1 MTNKLKLLNKITVE
15 LQAMKEILYGSRM
28 FSFNQIKDACEKAG
42 VDKDIF
48 TAIEAELIETFSR
61 QDDHDCHASPEDGC
75 QESWKLRILDRLVK
89 LGNLLHYKYGRNV
102 VIPDEWSRDLYKDI
116 ESIISTNQKIGN

>member
-1 MTNKLKLLNKITVE
+1 MTNKLKILNKVTVE

-42 VDKDIF
+42 VDKDTF

-75 QESWKLRILDRLVK
+75 TECEKQLDDMSEEWALREREDFDRAVSTHESNYMDRVA
-89 LGNLLHYKYGRNV
+89 G
-102 VIPDEWSRDLYKDI
+102 
-116 ESIISTNQKIGN
+116 

>member
-1 MTNKLKLLNKITVE
+1 MNNKVKLLNKVTVE

-48 TAIEAELIETFSR
+48 TAIEAELVEMFPK
-61 QDDHDCHASPEDGC
+61 QKEHDCHASPEDGC
-75 QESWKLRILDRLVK
+75 PDCEKQLEDGDEEWALREREDFDRAVSTHESNYMDRVA
-89 LGNLLHYKYGRNV
+89 G
-102 VIPDEWSRDLYKDI
+102 
-116 ESIISTNQKIGN
+116 

>member
-1 MTNKLKLLNKITVE
+1 MTNKVKILNKVTAE

-48 TAIEAELIETFSR
+48 TAIEAELVEMFPK
-61 QDDHDCHASPEDGC
+61 QKEHDCHASPEDGC
-75 QESWKLRILDRLVK
+75 AECEKQLDELEEARMDH
-89 LGNLLHYKYGRNV
+89 LLQDSREDSDSFYNV
-102 VIPDEWSRDLYKDI
+102 Q
-116 ESIISTNQKIGN
+116 N

>member
-1 MTNKLKLLNKITVE
+1 VE

-75 QESWKLRILDRLVK
+75 TECEKQLDDMSEEWALREREDFDRAVSTHENSYLDSFA
-89 LGNLLHYKYGRNV
+89 
-102 VIPDEWSRDLYKDI
+102 D
-116 ESIISTNQKIGN
+116 

>member
-1 MTNKLKLLNKITVE
+1 MTNKVKLLNKVTVE

-28 FSFNQIKDACEKAG
+28 FSFNQIKRACEDAG
-42 VDKDIF
+42 VDRDTF
-48 TAIEAELIETFSR
+48 TAIEAELVEMFPK
-61 QDDHDCHASPEDGC
+61 QKEHDCHASPEDGC

>member
-1 MTNKLKLLNKITVE
+1 MTNKVKILNKVTVE

-75 QESWKLRILDRLVK
+75 TECEKQLDDMSEEWALRERDDFDRAVSTHESTYMDRVA
-89 LGNLLHYKYGRNV
+89 G
-102 VIPDEWSRDLYKDI
+102 
-116 ESIISTNQKIGN
+116 

>member
-1 MTNKLKLLNKITVE
+1 MTNKVKLLNKVTVE

-42 VDKDIF
+42 VDKDTF

-75 QESWKLRILDRLVK
+75 AECEKQLDELEEARMDH
-89 LGNLLHYKYGRNV
+89 LLQ
-102 VIPDEWSRDLYKDI
+102 DSREDSDSFY
-116 ESIISTNQKIGN
+116 EAQ

>member
-1 MTNKLKLLNKITVE
+1 MTNKVKLLNKVTAE

-48 TAIEAELIETFSR
+48 TAIEAELVEMFPK
-61 QDDHDCHASPEDGC
+61 QKDHDCHASPEDGC
-75 QESWKLRILDRLVK
+75 AECEKQLDELEEARMDH
-89 LGNLLHYKYGRNV
+89 LLQ
-102 VIPDEWSRDLYKDI
+102 DSREDSDSLY
-116 ESIISTNQKIGN
+116 EAQ